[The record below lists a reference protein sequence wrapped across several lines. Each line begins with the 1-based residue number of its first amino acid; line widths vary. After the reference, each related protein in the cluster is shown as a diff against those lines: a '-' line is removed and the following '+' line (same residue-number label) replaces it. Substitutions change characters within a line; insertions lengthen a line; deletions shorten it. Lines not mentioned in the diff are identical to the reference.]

1 MFEIL
6 FKQRYYERDLFVLKK
21 EDKFLMVYRSSGL
34 SGSGHKNKIIPF
46 FFLNGRITISNPILG
61 FINKDYYFN
70 GKIINHEK
78 KLENK
83 IILFLNT
90 IENFLEKE
98 ILEDD
103 IFEPGPSQQGELFA
117 YVEYINKNLL
127 NSIKNLKPFDYSLI

>member
-1 MFEIL
+1 MFKIL

-46 FFLNGRITISNPILG
+46 MFLNGRITISNPVLG

-70 GKIINHEK
+70 GKVISHEK
-78 KLENK
+78 QLENK
-83 IILFLNT
+83 TILFLNE
-90 IENFLEKE
+90 IETFLEKE

-103 IFEPGPSQQGELFA
+103 IFEPGPSQHGELFA

-127 NSIKNLKPFDYSLI
+127 GSIKNLKPFDYSLI

>member
-6 FKQRYYERDLFVLKK
+6 FKQKYYERDLFVLKK

-46 FFLNGRITISNPILG
+46 MFLNGRITISNPVLG

-70 GKIINHEK
+70 GKVISHEK

-83 IILFLNT
+83 IILFLNE
-90 IENFLEKE
+90 IETFLEKE

-103 IFEPGPSQQGELFA
+103 IFEPGPSQHGELFA

-127 NSIKNLKPFDYSLI
+127 DSIKNLKPFDYSLI

>member
-46 FFLNGRITISNPILG
+46 MFLNGRITISNPVLG

-70 GKIINHEK
+70 GKVISHEK
-78 KLENK
+78 QLENK
-83 IILFLNT
+83 TILFLNE
-90 IENFLEKE
+90 IETFLEKE

-103 IFEPGPSQQGELFA
+103 IFEPGPSQHGELFA

-127 NSIKNLKPFDYSLI
+127 GSIKNLKPFDYSLI

>member
-46 FFLNGRITISNPILG
+46 MFLNGRITISNPVLG

-70 GKIINHEK
+70 GKVISHEK
-78 KLENK
+78 QFENK
-83 IILFLNT
+83 TILFLNE
-90 IENFLEKE
+90 IETFLEKE

-103 IFEPGPSQQGELFA
+103 IFEPGPSQHGELFA

-127 NSIKNLKPFDYSLI
+127 GSIKNLKPFDYSLI